1 MYFWSI
7 VDIDNMLVKPLLAK
21 VLRGKRRHIHSE
33 RKEAGIKD
41 MEQRRPTIYDI
52 AKTAGVSHMTVS
64 RYLRFNGER
73 TREDPRERIKAAI
86 TDLDYRPNL
95 AARAL
100 RTNRTGRLAIL
111 FPYGSAASSVHMLTG
126 ATEAARE
133 AGYQVDAITLAGS
146 SAERSERTLE
156 LAEAGLFEGLLAL
169 TPLVSE
175 RHGQIASRVPVV
187 VGAEYDDEMRG
198 IGDLADASP
207 VAEIIET
214 LAQQGHRRFLHIAG
228 DRTYTTVR
236 SREQA
241 YLETIERLG
250 LESAGVLGGD
260 WLGET
265 ARRAVLDL
273 PEEHAASR
281 PSSPPMTN
289 SPLPPSMPRSS
300 GAGGYPKIVSVAGWD
315 NNPLGQWL
323 PPTLT
328 TVKVDY
334 EELGRRS
341 MAKLLAASTR

>member
-1 MYFWSI
+1 MQS
-7 VDIDNMLVKPLLAK
+7 
-21 VLRGKRRHIHSE
+21 
-33 RKEAGIKD
+33 
-41 MEQRRPTIYDI
+41 QRRATIYDI

-73 TREDPRERIKAAI
+73 TRGEPRERIKAAI
-86 TDLDYRPNL
+86 AELDYRPNL
-95 AARAL
+95 AARAM

-111 FPYGSAASSVHMLTG
+111 FPSGSAISSVHMLTG

-146 SAERSERTLE
+146 TDERSIRMLE

-169 TPLVSE
+169 TPLVSQ
-175 RHGQIASRVPVV
+175 RKAQIASRVPVV

-214 LAQQGHRRFLHIAG
+214 LAQQGHRTFLHLAG
-228 DRTYTTVR
+228 DRTHTTVR

-250 LESAGVLGGD
+250 LESIGVLGGD
-260 WLGET
+260 WLGQT

-273 PEEHAASR
+273 PGNTPVTAIIAANDELAAAAISAAIER
-281 PSSPPMTN
+281 GWRVPED
-289 SPLPPSMPRSS
+289 
-300 GAGGYPKIVSVAGWD
+300 ISVAGWD

-341 MAKLLAASTR
+341 MAKLLAVMRDEAEPAYSAPVAAVLWRHSTGTANAARS

>member
-1 MYFWSI
+1 
-7 VDIDNMLVKPLLAK
+7 
-21 VLRGKRRHIHSE
+21 
-33 RKEAGIKD
+33 

-86 TDLDYRPNL
+86 ADLDYRPNL

-214 LAQQGHRRFLHIAG
+214 LAQQGHRTFLHIAG

-273 PEEHAASR
+273 PEQTRVTAIIAANDELAAAAIHAAIER
-281 PSSPPMTN
+281 GWRVPED
-289 SPLPPSMPRSS
+289 
-300 GAGGYPKIVSVAGWD
+300 VSVAGWD
-315 NNPLGQWL
+315 NSPVGEWL

-341 MAKLLAASTR
+341 MAKLLAVVRDEAEPAYSDPVAAVLWRRSTGTANRARGQQHDDAEG

>member
-1 MYFWSI
+1 
-7 VDIDNMLVKPLLAK
+7 
-21 VLRGKRRHIHSE
+21 
-33 RKEAGIKD
+33 

-52 AKTAGVSHMTVS
+52 AKSAGVSHMTVS

-73 TREDPRERIKAAI
+73 TREDPRERIQAAI
-86 TDLDYRPNL
+86 ADLDYRPNL

-111 FPYGSAASSVHMLTG
+111 FPAGSAASSVHMLAG

-146 SAERSERTLE
+146 PVERSQRMLE

-169 TPLVSE
+169 TPLASE
-175 RHGQIASRVPVV
+175 RQAQIASRVPVV

-214 LAQQGHRRFLHIAG
+214 LARSGHRTFLHIAG
-228 DRTYTTVR
+228 DRTHTTVR

-241 YLETIERLG
+241 FLETIARLG
-250 LESAGVLGGD
+250 LESAGVAGGD
-260 WLGET
+260 WHGQT
-265 ARRAVLDL
+265 ARRAVLSL
-273 PEEHAASR
+273 PWDSKVTAIIAANDELAAAAISAAIER
-281 PSSPPMTN
+281 GWRVPED
-289 SPLPPSMPRSS
+289 
-300 GAGGYPKIVSVAGWD
+300 ISVAGWD
-315 NNPLGQWL
+315 NSPVGQWL

-341 MAKLLAASTR
+341 MAKLLAVMRDEAEPTYSDTVAAVLWRRSTGTANPARGQQHDGARR

>member
-1 MYFWSI
+1 
-7 VDIDNMLVKPLLAK
+7 
-21 VLRGKRRHIHSE
+21 
-33 RKEAGIKD
+33 

-86 TDLDYRPNL
+86 AELDYRPNL

-111 FPYGSAASSVHMLTG
+111 FPYGSAVSSVHMLTG
-126 ATEAARE
+126 AMEAARE
-133 AGYQVDAITLAGS
+133 AGYQVDAITLGGS
-146 SAERSERTLE
+146 AAERSERTLE

-175 RHGQIASRVPVV
+175 RQAQIASRVPVV

-214 LAQQGHRRFLHIAG
+214 LAREGHRTFLHIAG
-228 DRTYTTVR
+228 DRSYTTVR
-236 SREQA
+236 SRERA
-241 YLETIERLG
+241 FVETIERLG
-250 LESAGVLGGD
+250 LESAGVVGGD
-260 WLGET
+260 WLGESG
-265 ARRAVLDL
+265 RRAVLDL
-273 PEEHAASR
+273 PEETRVTAVIAA
-281 PSSPPMTN
+281 N
-289 SPLPPSMPRSS
+289 DELAAAAIS
-300 GAGGYPKIVSVAGWD
+300 GAIERGWRVPEDLSVAGWD
-315 NNPLGQWL
+315 NSPVGQWI

-341 MAKLLAASTR
+341 MARLLAAMRDEAEPVFSDPVAAVLWRRSTGAANPGRS